1 MSAICL
7 GLPAAQYVPQE
18 TNLITLTGLRM
29 ILLLDMD
36 GTLIDDRGYR
46 AAIDA
51 TITHLCQ
58 QRQLPVFT
66 PSDDDIAVL
75 HAHGFSN
82 EWDSIAFMVGVVY
95 AEVHRAGKERP
106 DRPDYQTWT
115 RRTAGRPGLPNERA
129 RDTLLAYGPPELSG
143 LFHELLDHVTDIRR
157 SELTRIFAEF
167 ILGSELFASHYGLPA
182 SLNTRS
188 FLKTLDRPLINAAG
202 IRIIRAHA
210 SCIYTAR
217 PSLAPDGHPPVHPPE
232 AEIGLALMGL
242 SDLPLMGLGQIQWI
256 ADQHGE
262 RVYDL
267 AKPAPVQAL
276 AAMLASQGVAP
287 LLSLQSAYDLWKR
300 GAGQESFEC
309 LHGQDVFVA
318 EDNAGGVR
326 ACHEA
331 VRLLR
336 RHGIET
342 RVHGLGI
349 AATAAKREALA
360 VVCEAV
366 YTDINE
372 ALADCARRY
381 GS

>member
-1 MSAICL
+1 
-7 GLPAAQYVPQE
+7 
-18 TNLITLTGLRM
+18 M

-51 TITHLCQ
+51 TLTHYC
-58 QRQLPVFT
+58 RRHCLPVFT
-66 PSDDDIAVL
+66 PSDEDVTVL

-82 EWDSIAFMVGVVY
+82 EWDSIAFLAGVIH
-95 AEVHRAGKERP
+95 AETYRAGQNRP
-106 DRPDYQTWT
+106 DRPDFQMWT

-129 RDTLLAYGPPELSG
+129 REALLEHGPAELSG
-143 LFHELLDHVTDIRR
+143 LFHELLDHVTDTQR

-167 ILGSELFASHYGLPA
+167 ILGSELFASHYRLSA
-182 SLNTRS
+182 ELNTPS
-188 FLKTLDRPLINAAG
+188 FLATLDRPLVNAASLD
-202 IRIIRAHA
+202 IICRHA

-232 AEIGLALMGL
+232 AEIGLELLGL
-242 SDLPLMGLGQIQWI
+242 ENLPLIALGQIQWI

-267 AKPAPVQAL
+267 TKPAPVQAL
-276 AAMLASQGVAP
+276 AAMLASQHVTP
-287 LLSLQSAYDLWKR
+287 LLALQAAYHLWKS
-300 GAGQESFEC
+300 GEGHSSFAR
-309 LHGQDVFVA
+309 LHDQDVFVA

-331 VRLLR
+331 ARLLQ
-336 RHGIET
+336 RHGIEI

-349 AATAAKREALA
+349 ATASAKREALA
-360 VVCEAV
+360 AVCESV
-366 YTDINE
+366 YDNVND
-372 ALADCARRY
+372 ALADCARRA
-381 GS
+381 GAPAPGVTGQNS